1 MRAYS
6 GCALLIALPYAGRS
20 QTRAA

>member
-20 QTRAA
+20 QPRAA